1 MAKAQAK
8 NPSSSKKKG
17 SKTKTTQLR
26 WSDHPVWDER
36 LVAALQ
42 ENDTKRR
49 ALFAGDSLT
58 KAKEEGR
65 DLKNSTKLT
74 RTAVL
79 NYVCDKIFKED
90 ADVGEEYATEP
101 SRFIPSLRNHLARYS

>member
-1 MAKAQAK
+1 MPKPRAQR
-8 NPSSSKKKG
+8 NSTSSKKKG
-17 SKTKTTQLR
+17 TPTSTQLR
-26 WSDHPVWDER
+26 WSDHPEWDER

-65 DLKNSTKLT
+65 NLKNSTKLT
-74 RTAVL
+74 RAAVL
-79 NYVCDKIFKED
+79 NYLCDKIFKDD
-90 ADVGEEYATEP
+90 ANVGEEYKTKP
-101 SRFIPSLRNHLARYS
+101 SRFSPSLRNHISRY